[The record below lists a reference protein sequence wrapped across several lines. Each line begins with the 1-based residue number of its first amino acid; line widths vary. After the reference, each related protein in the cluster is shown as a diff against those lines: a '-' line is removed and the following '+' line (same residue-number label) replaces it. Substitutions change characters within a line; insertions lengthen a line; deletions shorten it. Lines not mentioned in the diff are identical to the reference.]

1 MFNLIATLLR
11 GKAHDAEQAVADRHV
26 MPLLAQQI
34 RDAAQSIQSAQR
46 ALAVAIAHNEKERS
60 QYAAVLS
67 RIADLEE
74 RTLAALSK
82 GNDVLARKAA
92 DAIAFLEAEKTASE
106 QAQDQ
111 FSAAIANLRATVR
124 SAEGRLKELQRGER
138 LVRATDA
145 AQKIDRAA
153 AGANLA
159 TLDDAERTLERLRDR
174 QKQTDTVSAVLK
186 QMDGPTSTAGL
197 MERLADAGCGAPLR
211 SRADDVLARLRTRL
225 DAAIA

>member
-11 GKAHDAEQAVADRHV
+11 GKAHDAEQAVADRHA

-34 RDAAQSIQSAQR
+34 RDAAQSIQSAQH
-46 ALAVAIAHNEKERS
+46 ALAVAFAQNEKERS

-82 GNDVLARKAA
+82 GNDALAREAA

-106 QAQDQ
+106 QAQTQ
-111 FSAAIANLRATVR
+111 FSTAISNLKVTVR

-138 LVRATDA
+138 LARATDA
-145 AQKIDRAA
+145 AQKIDHAA
-153 AGANLA
+153 TGANLA

-186 QMDGPTSTAGL
+186 QMDGPTRTAGL

-211 SRADDVLARLRTRL
+211 SSADDVLARLRTRL
-225 DAAIA
+225 DAATA